1 MWVGTKECIN
11 EASELRMMQLG
22 GVCREEEGSLLQA
35 GDSPACQES
44 EEDREAVLTELRT
57 WWWSVKSGQ
66 VRSMWHSCMSWMQAL
81 IPSSCLYN
89 GGLHWPMAVLPCVS
103 CLSRTCSAQG
113 QLLRQLYFA
122 SYGDCQKCAN
132 IYTYTRRLAKINNT
146 MVMVRR
152 AQRWQHYRLRPEREG
167 WVWGPSQP
175 GPQLVRQRSHN
186 HQVYHSEY
194 WSFSEHAH
202 VGDHLITTYFNR
214 ILISAI

>member
-1 MWVGTKECIN
+1 MRQVSWGWCSSLVGCAERRRK
-11 EASELRMMQLG
+11 ALS
-22 GVCREEEGSLLQA
+22 CRLA

-113 QLLRQLYFA
+113 HLSRRLYSA
-122 SYGDCQKCAN
+122 SRGDCQKCAN

-146 MVMVRR
+146 TVMVRR
-152 AQRWQHYRLRPEREG
+152 AQRRQHYRLRPEREG

-175 GPQLVRQRSHN
+175 G
-186 HQVYHSEY
+186 
-194 WSFSEHAH
+194 A
-202 VGDHLITTYFNR
+202 TTCKATVTQPPR
-214 ILISAI
+214 LPLSIVKL